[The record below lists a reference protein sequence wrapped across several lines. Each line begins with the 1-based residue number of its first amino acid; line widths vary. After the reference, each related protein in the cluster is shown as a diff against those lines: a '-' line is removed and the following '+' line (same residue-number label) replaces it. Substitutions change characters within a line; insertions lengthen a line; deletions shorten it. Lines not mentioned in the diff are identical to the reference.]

1 MSTALAIV
9 LALLAIEGVL
19 WIVWPKHFRV
29 IIAETPEIMLR
40 IVGVI
45 EIILVVIVVLL
56 A

>member
-1 MSTALAIV
+1 MSPALAIL

-19 WIVWPKHFRV
+19 WIIWPARFRV
-29 IIAETPEIMLR
+29 IIAETPTVMLR